1 MGVNKKIKRALSNM
15 SLKTLFKKR
24 SESRMSG
31 KTTEKS
37 YDFADKTPKI
47 DEKWRKQVDRMC
59 NCYDSYRISTSS
71 STIGE
76 MYAQSALYRRELDDM
91 RREIA
96 KLKVEKNRLSR
107 ALQSDSPRGKFT
119 QSKSF
124 IRYQAETQVDLT
136 PNRLRQSSRSSR
148 QGSLKSTSRSRSA
161 YAKNSYRESG
171 YRDSAYISREATPE
185 KPNTNYK
192 YLSNGRNSFYLFV

>member
-1 MGVNKKIKRALSNM
+1 M
-15 SLKTLFKKR
+15 SLKTLFKR
-24 SESRMSG
+24 SKTRSTE
-31 KTTEKS
+31 KTTTKTE
-37 YDFADKTPKI
+37 DFDDRTPKI
-47 DEKWRKQVDRMC
+47 DEKWRKQVDQMC

-107 ALQSDSPRGKFT
+107 ALQSDSPRGKFS

-136 PNRLRQSSRSSR
+136 PNRLRQSSHSR
-148 QGSLKSTSRSRSA
+148 QGSMKSTSRSRSA
-161 YAKNSYRESG
+161 YGKNSNRESG
-171 YRDSAYISREATPE
+171 YRDSAYISHEATPE
-185 KPNTNYK
+185 KLNSNYK

>member
-1 MGVNKKIKRALSNM
+1 MAVNKKIKRALSNM
-15 SLKTLFKKR
+15 SLKTLFKR
-24 SESRMSG
+24 SKSRS
-31 KTTEKS
+31 TEKPTKNS
-37 YDFADKTPKI
+37 EDYADKTPKI
-47 DEKWRKQVDRMC
+47 DEKWRKQVDQMC

-76 MYAQSALYRRELDDM
+76 MYAQSTLYRRELDDM

-107 ALQSDSPRGKFT
+107 ALQSDSPRGKFS

-136 PNRLRQSSRSSR
+136 PNRLRQSSRSR
-148 QGSLKSTSRSRSA
+148 QGSMKSTSRSRSA

-171 YRDSAYISREATPE
+171 YRDSAYISHEATPE
-185 KPNTNYK
+185 KTNSNYK

>member
-1 MGVNKKIKRALSNM
+1 MAVNKKIKRALSNM
-15 SLKTLFKKR
+15 SLKILFKR
-24 SESRMSG
+24 SKSRSTE
-31 KTTEKS
+31 KTTKNS
-37 YDFADKTPKI
+37 NDVADKTPKI
-47 DEKWRKQVDRMC
+47 DEKWRKQVDQMC

-107 ALQSDSPRGKFT
+107 ALQSDSPRGKFS

-136 PNRLRQSSRSSR
+136 PNRLRQSSRSR
-148 QGSLKSTSRSRSA
+148 QGSMKSTSRSRSA

-171 YRDSAYISREATPE
+171 YRDSAYISHEATPE
-185 KPNTNYK
+185 KTNSKYK
-192 YLSNGRNSFYLFV
+192 YLTNGHNSFYPFV

>member
-1 MGVNKKIKRALSNM
+1 MAVNKKIKRALSNM
-15 SLKTLFKKR
+15 SLKTLFKR
-24 SESRMSG
+24 SKTRSTE
-31 KTTEKS
+31 KTTTKTE
-37 YDFADKTPKI
+37 DFDDRTPKI
-47 DEKWRKQVDRMC
+47 DEKWRKQVDQMC

-107 ALQSDSPRGKFT
+107 ALQSDSPRGKFS

-136 PNRLRQSSRSSR
+136 PNRLRQ
-148 QGSLKSTSRSRSA
+148 GSMKSTSRSRSS

-171 YRDSAYISREATPE
+171 YRDSAYISHEATPE
-185 KPNTNYK
+185 KTNSNYK

>member
-1 MGVNKKIKRALSNM
+1 MAVNKKIKRALSNM
-15 SLKTLFKKR
+15 SLKTLFKR
-24 SESRMSG
+24 SKSRSTE
-31 KTTEKS
+31 KTTKNS
-37 YDFADKTPKI
+37 DDVADKTPKI
-47 DEKWRKQVDRMC
+47 DEKWRKQVDQMC

-107 ALQSDSPRGKFT
+107 ALQSDSPRGKFC

-136 PNRLRQSSRSSR
+136 PNRLRQSSRSR
-148 QGSLKSTSRSRSA
+148 QGSMKSTSRSRSA

-171 YRDSAYISREATPE
+171 YRDSAYISHEATPE
-185 KPNTNYK
+185 KTNSNYK

>member
-1 MGVNKKIKRALSNM
+1 MAVNKKIKRALSNM
-15 SLKTLFKKR
+15 SLKTLFKR
-24 SESRMSG
+24 SKSRSTE
-31 KTTEKS
+31 KTTKKS
-37 YDFADKTPKI
+37 EDYADKTPKI
-47 DEKWRKQVDRMC
+47 DEKWRKQVDQMC

-107 ALQSDSPRGKFT
+107 ALQSDSPRGKFS

-136 PNRLRQSSRSSR
+136 PNRLRQSSRSR
-148 QGSLKSTSRSRSA
+148 QGSMKSTSRSRSA

-171 YRDSAYISREATPE
+171 YRDSAYISHEATPE
-185 KPNTNYK
+185 KTNSNYK

>member
-1 MGVNKKIKRALSNM
+1 MAVNKKLKRAFSNM
-15 SLKTLFKKR
+15 SLKALFRKR
-24 SESRMSG
+24 SKSRL
-31 KTTEKS
+31 TEKS
-37 YDFADKTPKI
+37 KNSDDFADRTPKV
-47 DEKWRKQVDRMC
+47 DEKWRKQVDQMC

-107 ALQSDSPRGKFT
+107 ALQSNSPRGKFT
-119 QSKSF
+119 ASKSF
-124 IRYQAETQVDLT
+124 IRYQAETHVDLT
-136 PNRLRQSSRSSR
+136 PNRLRQSSRSR
-148 QGSLKSTSRSRSA
+148 QGSMKSTTRSRSA
-161 YAKNSYRESG
+161 YAQNSYGESNG

-185 KPNTNYK
+185 KPNSNYK
-192 YLSNGRNSFYLFV
+192 YLSNGQNSFYLFV